1 MKFVSRMKVV
11 FFESVKE
18 KEKELSHT
26 LIIEQMC
33 RNERGFSCCFPPI
46 SWWGRLLLHECCKK
60 GACNFSTSHFVNH
73 LRWFGNMQRRL
84 TGIRHMKSNYL
95 HAIFL
100 SWDEEKFTNCK
111 PAQKKNV
118 LKLLQNLKL
127 ARHNC
132 EQSEPRFHILFY
144 TNVYQ
149 SLIQNCERSEL
160 HFEWTKV
167 PKMVHFGEF
176 LKNWSLRSNS
186 VTWQVSFNRTKIGG
200 KCQNSN
206 ATFLVIFK

>member
-1 MKFVSRMKVV
+1 MKGV
-11 FFESVKE
+11 
-18 KEKELSHT
+18 
-26 LIIEQMC
+26 
-33 RNERGFSCCFPPI
+33 FSCCFPPI

-149 SLIQNCERSEL
+149 KRAFTLFENYSKCRIWIFEFW
-160 HFEWTKV
+160 HFPPIFVV
-167 PKMVHFGEF
+167 PK
-176 LKNWSLRSNS
+176 LTCL
-186 VTWQVSFNRTKIGG
+186 VTLFDRK
-200 KCQNSN
+200 
-206 ATFLVIFK
+206 L

>member
-1 MKFVSRMKVV
+1 MSAEAEIKNFKGFHSISKLASLVMRPIPTWVSRLKVV
-11 FFESVKE
+11 FLRIAIRK
-18 KEKELSHT
+18 KELSHT

-111 PAQKKNV
+111 PAQKK
-118 LKLLQNLKL
+118 K
-127 ARHNC
+127 
-132 EQSEPRFHILFY
+132 
-144 TNVYQ
+144 
-149 SLIQNCERSEL
+149 RSQIAA
-160 HFEWTKV
+160 K
-167 PKMVHFGEF
+167 PKI
-176 LKNWSLRSNS
+176 STS
-186 VTWQVSFNRTKIGG
+186 
-200 KCQNSN
+200 
-206 ATFLVIFK
+206 